1 MLYRAVCGKSK
12 ISTLVTPANISKF
25 NAAYL
30 TTVRAQM
37 ANLKKKEKKPRSK
50 KAKTATAAA

>member
-12 ISTLVTPANISKF
+12 ISTVVAPADVSKF

-37 ANLKKKEKKPRSK
+37 PNLKKKEKKPRSK